1 MRERSTI
8 PLVAGNSREAGPFFC
23 VDLTPLSAIFFRF
36 FRGCRNATI
45 IGPEGSPYA
54 GGVFSLKI
62 KFPNDY
68 PFKPPKIQFTT
79 KGQHA
84 HSTHKHSTHE

>member
-1 MRERSTI
+1 MADSGA
-8 PLVAGNSREAGPFFC
+8 LVASFF
-23 VDLTPLSAIFFRF
+23 LL
-36 FRGCRNATI
+36 CRNATI

-79 KGQHA
+79 KGPSAHA
-84 HSTHKHSTHE
+84 ARLLFEQFCVLD